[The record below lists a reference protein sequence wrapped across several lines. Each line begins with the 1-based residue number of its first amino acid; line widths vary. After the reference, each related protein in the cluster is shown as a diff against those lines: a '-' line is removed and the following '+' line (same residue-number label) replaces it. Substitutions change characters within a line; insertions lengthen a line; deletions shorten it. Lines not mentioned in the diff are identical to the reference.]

1 MKNYLNGLNPWF
13 RDHPRPMA
21 GWNLLPWWNHAAF
34 RFTFFGLRQSG
45 LQWIACWSHHVGHWH
60 SRISIKTLY
69 HVWPLH
75 PCIIS
80 ISISIQMEVH
90 YTTLSL
96 IRGCNSMNREIRTL
110 VCIRG
115 SQNHVVAWPWNDGKS
130 ITKPFMMVFEAYIFI
145 SPWLLLNHLIVIYIA
160 RILLYLVLGQTY
172 AWRAWIIPPD
182 CVSRWSICSWWTHK
196 TV

>member
-1 MKNYLNGLNPWF
+1 MDSILGSGIIHDPWQGETCC
-13 RDHPRPMA
+13 RGVSPCSVQ
-21 GWNLLPWWNHAAF
+21 
-34 RFTFFGLRQSG
+34 RFTFFGLRRSG
-45 LQWIACWSHHVGHWH
+45 LQWIAGGFTSCGPLTFQNFNKDML
-60 SRISIKTLY
+60 IMF
-69 HVWPLH
+69 VWPLH

-80 ISISIQMEVH
+80 ISIQMVVH

-96 IRGCNSMNREIRTL
+96 IRGCNSMNSEIRTL

-130 ITKPFMMVFEAYIFI
+130 ITKPFMMVFNTYIFI
-145 SPWLLLNHLIVIYIA
+145 SPWLLLSNLFVIYIA